1 MSTHIYIYINIYQ
14 NNHLDVYRYFQ
25 INLAFLFFFVP
36 DRLSNEFPA
45 RSGWMWTC
53 LLQDADDDFITMNN
67 DRCRFNDLA
76 IAVNLQTCFYI
87 FQYIL
92 PFLEMSCFFEANFG
106 EHSNSNGF
114 S

>member
-1 MSTHIYIYINIYQ
+1 MSTHIYIYIYQ
-14 NNHLDVYRYFQ
+14 HISKQSLR
-25 INLAFLFFFVP
+25 
-36 DRLSNEFPA
+36 
-45 RSGWMWTC
+45 C

-92 PFLEMSCFFEANFG
+92 PFLEMSCFF
-106 EHSNSNGF
+106 
-114 S
+114 